1 MRIVHAWLAELVQVP
16 ADVETTAREMALRG
30 FEVASVETRP
40 HAVIDFE
47 ITANRPDCLN
57 HMGMARE
64 ASAIWGAPLQIPD
77 LAMPSP
83 GPAAP
88 LDVRIDDPDLC
99 PRYCAQVFEVRI
111 APSPEWL
118 VQRLDAA
125 GVRSINNI
133 VDVTNY
139 VMLELGQPMHAFDL
153 ARLADGLIVV
163 RRATKGERLRT
174 LDGVERTLDPD
185 MLVIADAQRASALG
199 GVMGGGD
206 SEISSQTT
214 MIALESAYFL
224 PASVRRT
231 SKRLGLKTEAS
242 TRFER
247 GADING
253 PPVGVARAAA
263 LFDKLGAGKPRGPLI
278 DRYPVQRSPARLY
291 LRAARSAACSARKC
305 QPIRSRRSSSRL
317 ASASP

>member
-16 ADVETTAREMALRG
+16 ADVETTAREIALRG

-57 HMGMARE
+57 HIGMARE

-88 LDVRIDDPDLC
+88 LDVRIDDPELC

-199 GVMGGGD
+199 GVMGGG
-206 SEISSQTT
+206 
-214 MIALESAYFL
+214 YFL
-224 PASVRRT
+224 PEQATDTGGPQIQPRRASGNRI
-231 SKRLGLKTEAS
+231 A
-242 TRFER
+242 
-247 GADING
+247 
-253 PPVGVARAAA
+253 
-263 LFDKLGAGKPRGPLI
+263 I
-278 DRYPVQRSPARLY
+278 DE
-291 LRAARSAACSARKC
+291 RAARLPGAELVEERRGPGDTDRRRVDVGATLEPSRGFGLQTEPLAGPSHRRG
-305 QPIRSRRSSSRL
+305 QEIRALERDHRRL
-317 ASASP
+317 